1 MRSVRLPPKQRGRGG
16 PPGESCPFSGGK
28 RQELGHVSVK
38 KGVPFST
45 SPGGGVPQGMGFVA
59 LQRTGN
65 EKPGFADDE
74 SPSLHGGANLDS
86 SSSLAPKSF
95 PGFPKAGIQK
105 KYNPP
110 L

>member
-1 MRSVRLPPKQRGRGG
+1 MQSVRLLPKQRGAGRRVN
-16 PPGESCPFSGGK
+16 PARFPGGK

-74 SPSLHGGANLDS
+74 APSLHGGANLDS
-86 SSSLAPKSF
+86 TSSLAPKSF
-95 PGFPKAGIQK
+95 PGFPKAEIQK